1 MNQQNMFTQMPSVEA
16 EKEHYN
22 FLNEISIRLN
32 IDREKLINLEA
43 RITCNERT

>member
-1 MNQQNMFTQMPSVEA
+1 MPSVEA

-22 FLNEISIRLN
+22 FLNEISVRLKV
-32 IDREKLINLEA
+32 DSEKLVNLEA